1 MLPAASVTAGKT
13 TDVTTCVVGGGTDDT
28 GLLTEDVTTS
38 GGVEV
43 TSVGGIEDKDV
54 PIVDVVSTTKE
65 DGGAALEKTG
75 VCGVV
80 TRCQCQ

>member
-1 MLPAASVTAGKT
+1 MTI
-13 TDVTTCVVGGGTDDT
+13 CVEGGGGDDT

-38 GGVEV
+38 GGIEV
-43 TSVGGIEDKDV
+43 TLVGGIDDMDV
-54 PIVDVVSTTKE
+54 PITDVVSTTRE

>member
-1 MLPAASVTAGKT
+1 MI
-13 TDVTTCVVGGGTDDT
+13 CVVGGGSVDT

-38 GGVEV
+38 RGVEM
-43 TSVGGIEDKDV
+43 TSVGAIEDMDV
-54 PIVDVVSTTKE
+54 PITDVVSTTRE
-65 DGGAALEKTG
+65 DGDAALEKTG

>member
-1 MLPAASVTAGKT
+1 MTI
-13 TDVTTCVVGGGTDDT
+13 CVVGGGGVDT

-38 GGVEV
+38 GGIEV
-43 TSVGGIEDKDV
+43 TSVGGIEDMDV
-54 PIVDVVSTTKE
+54 PITDVVSTTRE
-65 DGGAALEKTG
+65 DGAAALENTG